1 MNWEGI
7 VEFVAVVEQRSFT
20 LAAKKLGIS
29 TAKVSRQINLLET
42 RLSSKLLNR
51 TTRVVT
57 PSEVGQQFYHQCRH
71 ILDQLEDAE
80 RFVSDQQLTPS
91 GKLMITAP
99 VTYGERVI
107 APVINDFLS
116 DHPRIDVRL
125 NLTNQVLD
133 LVQENYDLAIRLG
146 HLESSSLIARRLG
159 NRTLYTCASPAY
171 FAEHG
176 TPQTVSELNYHHCIA
191 GTSAHWQFK
200 INGRVTTHRIS
211 STRLR
216 CNSGIGIRDAAL
228 KDLGII
234 QLPDYYVAED
244 IAAGKLQ
251 AVLAGQQVDDDGIW
265 AVYPQ
270 TRHVSTKVRLLINYL
285 IASLQP
291 AFSG

>member
-7 VEFVAVVEQRSFT
+7 TEFVAVVEQRSFT

-29 TAKVSRQINLLET
+29 TAKVSRQVNLVET

-57 PSEVGQQFYHQCRH
+57 PTDVGQQFYHQCRH

-80 RFVSDQQLTPS
+80 RFVSDQQLAPS
-91 GKLMITAP
+91 GKLMVTAP
-99 VTYGERVI
+99 VTYGERIV
-107 APVINDFLS
+107 APVINDFLAE
-116 DHPRIDVRL
+116 HPRIEVRL
-125 NLTNQVLD
+125 NLTNQILD
-133 LVQENYDLAIRLG
+133 LVQDNYDLAIRLG

-159 NRTLYTCASPAY
+159 YRTLYTCASPEY
-171 FAEHG
+171 FAENG
-176 TPQTVSELNYHHCIA
+176 IPETVADLNQHQCIA

-200 INGRVTTHRIS
+200 VNGRVTTHRIS
-211 STRLR
+211 NPRIR

-228 KDLGII
+228 KHLGII

-244 IAAGKLQ
+244 IENGTLKT
-251 AVLAGQQVDDDGIW
+251 VLPGEQVDDDGIW

-270 TRHVSTKVRLLINYL
+270 TRHVSTKVRLLIDYL
-285 IASLQP
+285 IEHLYR
-291 AFSG
+291 